1 MKAEHE
7 KRAFTFCPNCNR
19 LTEYDSRY
27 GNDDDSGMSY
37 WCTVCNFQLSE
48 ERKAMKDRLKAA
60 VKNYAEAQE
69 RLIEVLND
77 DFDATYLSAVHTMVD
92 EPPLQIQVFRN
103 LPMIASALG
112 CEIEQGVFSIEQGAI
127 SDAYTEHYF
136 VHQGVK
142 FIELD
147 EVKED
152 TP

>member
-1 MKAEHE
+1 
-7 KRAFTFCPNCNR
+7 
-19 LTEYDSRY
+19 
-27 GNDDDSGMSY
+27 
-37 WCTVCNFQLSE
+37 
-48 ERKAMKDRLKAA
+48 MKDRLKAA
-60 VKNYAEAQE
+60 AKNYAEAHE
-69 RLIEVLND
+69 RLIEVLNN

-112 CEIEQGVFSIEQGAI
+112 CEIEQGVI

>member
-1 MKAEHE
+1 
-7 KRAFTFCPNCNR
+7 
-19 LTEYDSRY
+19 
-27 GNDDDSGMSY
+27 
-37 WCTVCNFQLSE
+37 
-48 ERKAMKDRLKAA
+48 MKDRLKAA

-69 RLIEVLND
+69 RLIEVLNN
-77 DFDATYLSAVHTMVD
+77 DFDATYLSVIHSAMVD
-92 EPPLQIQVFRN
+92 EQPLQIQVYRN

-112 CEIEQGVFSIEQGAI
+112 CEIEQGVI

-152 TP
+152 TKQQ